1 MEPQVE
7 IYCKKETKK
16 KDCSCLWL
24 IFAVVVFALTFFIG
38 ALVTALTD
46 FVAILGVGAVISLI
60 ITLGILAVISLIALI
75 CCKKSDK
82 ILVMNKGELVEVG
95 NHEELMQLKREYY
108 RLWSTQAQ
116 YYI

>member
-7 IYCKKETKK
+7 IYCKKENKR
-16 KDCSCLWL
+16 KDCSCLWTIL
-24 IFAVVVFALTFFIG
+24 AVVVFALTFFIG
-38 ALVTALTD
+38 ALVAALTD

-82 ILVMNKGELVEVG
+82 K
-95 NHEELMQLKREYY
+95 KKCCCC
-108 RLWSTQAQ
+108 
-116 YYI
+116 

>member
-38 ALVTALTD
+38 ALVAALTD

-60 ITLGILAVISLIALI
+60 ALI

-82 ILVMNKGELVEVG
+82 K
-95 NHEELMQLKREYY
+95 KKCCCC
-108 RLWSTQAQ
+108 
-116 YYI
+116 

>member
-46 FVAILGVGAVISLI
+46 FVTILGVGAVISLI

-82 ILVMNKGELVEVG
+82 K
-95 NHEELMQLKREYY
+95 KKCCCC
-108 RLWSTQAQ
+108 
-116 YYI
+116 